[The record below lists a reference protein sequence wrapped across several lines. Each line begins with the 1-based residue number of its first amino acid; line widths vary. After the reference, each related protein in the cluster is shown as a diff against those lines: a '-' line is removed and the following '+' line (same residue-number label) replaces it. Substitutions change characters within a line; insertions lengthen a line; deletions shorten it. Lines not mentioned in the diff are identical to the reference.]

1 MATLKKAEKEK
12 TGFVAMLY
20 QLAPRA
26 YLAIILDKINIDDFV
41 EKAPEA
47 AVLDALGLFL
57 SMS

>member
-1 MATLKKAEKEK
+1 
-12 TGFVAMLY
+12 MLY

-26 YLAIILDKINIDDFV
+26 YLTIILDKINIDDFV

-47 AVLDALGLFL
+47 AVLDALGLFS